1 MDFSKVSNNTIK
13 QRLIR
18 SLSHGLRQLE
28 IAGKDKKKSEVG
40 ITFYLLKD
48 GRIITFRE
56 WYQMDSPSY
65 IVSGTRNGCEKS
77 WVKKEA
83 ELKLKELLNKNGVII
98 KNEDKSVAV
107 VIYTTKDEYSDDDF
121 NKRMFDRIKLID
133 TDLAYWF
140 SDKLLNSGWIKYT
153 EEEFK
158 IIKDFE
164 IFLINETDVV
174 EYGVKK
180 RKIKNI
186 KDGE

>member
-1 MDFSKVSNNTIK
+1 MDFNKVSNNTIK

-65 IVSGTRNGCEKS
+65 IVSGTRSGCEKS
-77 WVKKEA
+77 WIKKEA

-98 KNEDKSVAV
+98 KNEGKSIAV
-107 VIYTTKDEYSDDDF
+107 VIYTTTNFDSDNNF
-121 NKRMFDRIKLID
+121 HQRMFDRIKLID
-133 TDLAYWF
+133 TDLAHWF
-140 SDKLLNSGWIKYT
+140 SNKLLNSGWIKYT

-158 IIKDFE
+158 AISDFE

-174 EYGVKK
+174 EYGIKK

-186 KDGE
+186 KESE